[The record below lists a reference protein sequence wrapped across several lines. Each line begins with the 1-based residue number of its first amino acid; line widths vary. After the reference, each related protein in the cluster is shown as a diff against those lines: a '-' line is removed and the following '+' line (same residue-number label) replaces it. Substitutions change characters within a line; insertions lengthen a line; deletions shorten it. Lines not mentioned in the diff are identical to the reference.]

1 MEVLTLIQKWRQGCQ
16 LAKKNPLD
24 CPACTERLIN
34 DIELFETAS
43 KFNGCITPKF
53 YLVVDELR
61 MAVTEATHGHHDMV
75 HVKASDVRALLNE
88 FFRLD
93 RVLRRMKPY
102 VQINGADVNV

>member
-53 YLVVDELR
+53 YLTVDRLREVLGSPELR
-61 MAVTEATHGHHDMV
+61 RGDLCSVRHD
-75 HVKASDVRALLNE
+75 DLRALLNE

-93 RVLRRMKPY
+93 RELRRMKPY
-102 VQINGADVNV
+102 VQIHGLDANV